1 MCIRDS
7 FRDVLNVLGA
17 YPGDPG
23 PPGSDMS
30 GIVSGVWDTPVS
42 DAPDALQVGIR
53 VAGLAPGCLGTHA
66 YTLQQLVVPIPKA
79 SSFVEAC
86 TMVTRLHDC

>member
-1 MCIRDS
+1 M
-7 FRDVLNVLGA
+7 NVLGA

-42 DAPDALQVGIR
+42 DAPDALQAGIR
-53 VAGLAPGCLGTHA
+53 VAGLALAVWERMLTPCNSL
-66 YTLQQLVVPIPKA
+66 LFLSQRRLVLWKRA
-79 SSFVEAC
+79 
-86 TMVTRLHDC
+86 LW